1 MKINIK
7 KVRDFI
13 NPLLSKKSID
23 KSKFEKFSENLIN
36 YKREI
41 ESQHASK
48 QTEPN
53 IVTNALKPFIDSLG
67 YQSVAYSQTGQSGID
82 LAILKDYKPAA
93 IFETKAFQSNG
104 MITRDN
110 LNKKAFHEAILYF
123 MRERDR
129 GNVSIFHIVITDFF
143 NWFIF
148 DAKDFDIHFWKNK
161 TIKKLYDNNKNPSIL
176 GDGTADFYSA
186 LERALPELMEN
197 LIDEVG
203 IDCAYFNLKETQ
215 SEKNLIAIYKLLSSD
230 CLLKEFNPND
240 ANSLNRE
247 FYNELL
253 YILGLEEEKSGGKKL
268 IGRAI
273 NPQNGTFY
281 ELTKSE
287 LSFSENENEFDTI
300 IQIIIIWLNRILFL
314 KLLESQIV
322 RWNGNKQELK
332 FLNTSKIENFDRL
345 NMLFFKIL
353 AVKIDERQNHEFDY
367 VPYLNSS
374 LFERHALEEKYL
386 RISEL
391 ANDAQIAYHKST
403 ALKDA
408 NKKRKVGYTNLLSYL
423 FEFLDAYD
431 FGTDSGEE
439 ISNENKSL
447 INPSVLGL
455 IFEKLN
461 GYKDGSFYTPSFIT
475 MYMAR
480 ESIIKSVLQKF
491 NDAKG
496 WNCQKLLDLHN
507 KIDDIQEA
515 NTIIDTLTI
524 CDPAV
529 GSGHFLVSAL
539 NEILFI
545 KSELGILVDD
555 EGKRIRDYR
564 LSVENDELI
573 IKDDEGEIFDY
584 QRDSKAKARI
594 QKTLFKE
601 KQRIIEHSLFGV
613 DINPNSVNICRLRL
627 WVELLKNA
635 YYREDGTL
643 DTLPNIDINIKC
655 GNSLIS
661 RFGLNDELKIK
672 NIAVEI
678 ENYKQRV
685 SDYKENLGTKKDVM
699 HSIGEL
705 KNKFRLTLQ
714 AESKVIQDRN
724 QALKNYVLHYR
735 HDKLSDDLS
744 LTAIK
749 NNYGLN
755 ASLFEEK
762 VNPKQ
767 QKKMLDEL
775 LKHQSKINE
784 IEKGKIYDN
793 AFEWRFEFP
802 EVLDPNGDFV
812 GFDVV
817 IGNPPYV
824 FAREHFTAQEKS
836 FFVSQYKLSAYQL
849 NLYIL
854 FLERSNQILKKNG
867 QFSFIVPNN
876 WLTINSAKGVREFIL
891 NHSDIG
897 IVNFTAKVFDEA
909 NVDTAI
915 LTYNK
920 SDQNPIVHL
929 YESSGIEGM
938 NLIKT
943 TEASFFQNKT
953 DVIINIEAFKNAGVY
968 EIVDKIE
975 ANAFLLKEVAD
986 VKAGLKAYETGKGK
1000 PPQTEEM
1007 KKNRIYHSVEQ
1018 HAENYLP
1025 YLDGKD
1031 VSRYALGWSGEFL
1044 KYGDNLAAPRTFDLF
1059 STSRILVRQIPSRPP
1074 YCIHACFTDEIIL
1087 NDLNSMN
1094 IINIKELPLFILG
1107 VLNSRLM
1114 SFWFIHKFGKLS
1126 RGIFPQF
1133 KINELEQFPII
1144 KNVDGKIQNI
1154 FSVLVNYI
1162 LYLKQQDFYK
1172 SDDLKFAKDRLMV
1185 AFFERVIDAI
1195 VYELYF
1201 PDELHKEDKFFISIL
1216 ENENLLSIDSMND
1229 KTEEIRMLFDTLNDK
1244 NHVIKKNLFFL
1255 DSVEVVRIIEG
1266 KENANNKN

>member
-1 MKINIK
+1 MKLNIK

-13 NPLLSKKSID
+13 NPLLSKKSIE
-23 KSKFEKFSENLIN
+23 KEKFEKFKGNLSN
-36 YKREI
+36 YIREI
-41 ESQHASK
+41 EIQHATK
-48 QTEPN
+48 QAEPN
-53 IVTNALKPFIDSLG
+53 IVTNALKPFVESLG
-67 YQSVAYSQTGQSGID
+67 HETNAYSQSGQSGID
-82 LAILKDYKPAA
+82 LAILKDYKPAV
-93 IFETKAFQSNG
+93 IFEAKVYQSGG
-104 MITRDN
+104 MITQNN
-110 LNKKAFHEAILYF
+110 LNKKAFHEAVLYF

-143 NWFIF
+143 NWFVF
-148 DAKDFDIHFWKNK
+148 DAKDFEAHFWKNK
-161 TIKKLYDNNKNPSIL
+161 TFKKLFDNYKNPSIL
-176 GDGTADFYSA
+176 GDGTADFYSS
-186 LERALPELMEN
+186 LEKELPKYMFD
-197 LIDEVG
+197 LIDAMP
-203 IDCAYFNLKETQ
+203 IDCAHFNLKEPQ
-215 SEKNLIAIYKLLSSD
+215 NDKNLIAIYKLLSSD
-230 CLLKEFNPND
+230 TLLKEFNPND

-253 YILGLEEEKSGGKKL
+253 YILGLEEEKVGGKKL
-268 IGRAI
+268 ISRAK

-287 LSFSENENEFDTI
+287 LKFIHDEDEFDII

-332 FLNTSKIENFDRL
+332 FLNISKIEDFDRL

-353 AVKIDERQNHEFDY
+353 AVKISERQNHEFDY
-367 VPYLNSS
+367 IPYLNSS
-374 LFERHALEEKYL
+374 LFERHLLEDKYL

-391 ANDAQIAYHKST
+391 ANDTQITYYKNT
-403 ALKDA
+403 ALKDE
-408 NKKRKVGYTNLLSYL
+408 NKKRKIGYTDVLSYL

-515 NTIIDTLTI
+515 NAIIDTLTI

-627 WVELLKNA
+627 WIELLKNA

-661 RFGLNDELKIK
+661 CFGLTDELKIK
-672 NIAVEI
+672 NIAIEI

-685 SDYKENLGTKKDVM
+685 SDYKENLGTKRDVM
-699 HSIGEL
+699 QSISDL
-705 KNKFRLTLQ
+705 KDKFRLTLK
-714 AESKVIQDRN
+714 AEWKVQKSLNEKLRE
-724 QALKNYVLHYR
+724 YVAEY
-735 HDKLSDDLS
+735 KYEGLSDN
-744 LTAIK
+744 LTLLAIK
-749 NNYGLN
+749 NNYGLKQ
-755 ASLFEEK
+755 SLFEYK
-762 VNPKQ
+762 VD
-767 QKKMLDEL
+767 KKKSKKL
-775 LKHQSKINE
+775 LEEIKKLESNIE
-784 IEKGKIYDN
+784 AIEKGKIYEN

-802 EVLDPNGDFV
+802 EVLDKDGDFV

-929 YESSGIEGM
+929 YESSGIDGM

-943 TEASFFQNKT
+943 TETLFFQNKT
-953 DVIINIEAFKNAGVY
+953 DAIINIEAFKNSGVY
-968 EIVDKIE
+968 DIMDKIE
-975 ANAFLLKEVAD
+975 ANALPLKEVAD

-1018 HAENYLP
+1018 LDENYLP

-1044 KYGDNLAAPRTFDLF
+1044 KYGDNLAAPRTFELF
-1059 STSRILVRQIPSRPP
+1059 STPRILVRQIPSRPP
-1074 YCIHACFTDEIIL
+1074 YCIHACYTDAIIL

-1094 IINIKELPLFILG
+1094 IVNMKESPLFILG

-1133 KINELEQFPII
+1133 KINELEQFPIMI
-1144 KNVDGKIQNI
+1144 SNNQKPFEILVEYVIFLKALPNELKIDEYVSNEHI
-1154 FSVLVNYI
+1154 T
-1162 LYLKQQDFYK
+1162 KQ
-1172 SDDLKFAKDRLMV
+1172 
-1185 AFFERVIDAI
+1185 FEEVIDGM
-1195 VYELYF
+1195 VFELYF
-1201 PDELHKEDKFFISIL
+1201 TDEFKAKNIEFIKYVKEDFRPIDNLDEISKQEVIKEAYL
-1216 ENENLLSIDSMND
+1216 KLCETKNPIRNNLLLLPIELEFI
-1229 KTEEIRMLFDTLNDK
+1229 KTILWN
-1244 NHVIKKNLFFL
+1244 
-1255 DSVEVVRIIEG
+1255 
-1266 KENANNKN
+1266 